1 MYGYYRE
8 KLRAHDFCKLKGK
21 EALIAITFCAM
32 SLFSVQRDPRGR
44 GEAGKLY
51 YKIFTILFSN
61 DSSWCFLSGCLVF
74 CISFCNC
81 CKKIKRNYHLQTAS
95 VPTSRSALLCIWG
108 LCKNSCWV
116 LTKTMKLLFAV
127 VVAMTMIIITIT
139 MMIKLQ

>member
-21 EALIAITFCAM
+21 EALIAITFSAM

-61 DSSWCFLSGCLVF
+61 DSS
-74 CISFCNC
+74 
-81 CKKIKRNYHLQTAS
+81 
-95 VPTSRSALLCIWG
+95 
-108 LCKNSCWV
+108 
-116 LTKTMKLLFAV
+116 
-127 VVAMTMIIITIT
+127 
-139 MMIKLQ
+139 

>member
-61 DSSWCFLSGCLVF
+61 DSS
-74 CISFCNC
+74 
-81 CKKIKRNYHLQTAS
+81 
-95 VPTSRSALLCIWG
+95 
-108 LCKNSCWV
+108 
-116 LTKTMKLLFAV
+116 
-127 VVAMTMIIITIT
+127 
-139 MMIKLQ
+139 